1 MRPGSALP
9 SLSREIW
16 WRGDRPWG
24 LLSRDP
30 ADLRLAD
37 TAQSG
42 GRWSHS
48 SALSS
53 FACRSVPR
61 PPQSCCPLSPGL
73 PAPLSAAASALQPRY
88 EGRPAPRGTPGR
100 HVRPGNARVL
110 PPPGSS
116 WTSGPPTPRPG
127 SCPDRRR
134 SVWKAW
140 EKGRA
145 GPGFPRES
153 ALLVGTESQ
162 ALDPEANCIICNFA
176 LL

>member
-1 MRPGSALP
+1 MP

-100 HVRPGNARVL
+100 HVHPGNARVL

-116 WTSGPPTPRPG
+116 WTSGPPTPLPRLMSRPTTLCVESLGEGQSRARLPPRVCASCRYRIPSSRSG
-127 SCPDRRR
+127 SKLHYMQLCI
-134 SVWKAW
+134 
-140 EKGRA
+140 
-145 GPGFPRES
+145 
-153 ALLVGTESQ
+153 ALT
-162 ALDPEANCIICNFA
+162 
-176 LL
+176 